1 VRGCV
6 TVDGEI
12 TFRLTLA
19 SPRLPSKKG
28 PSFFKLMFM
37 SCRVQTSVPCSALLL
52 LLLLLHKSSLSG
64 LGLVV
69 VSTFGVG
76 QDEVTHNP
84 VITRAS
90 NTILLSPFCITM
102 GLLIWTMGAWTGTVV
117 LATYLVRSQA
127 SGGRPSWRGF
137 PFLQLK
143 IAYFIYFLVVKV
155 ARLRVVA
162 VVGILLI
169 RVLTV
174 AVLVMMTMTLM
185 LINKTARLLVE
196 QDSSLL
202 THFLILLKL
211 DSNNPLK
218 TFLIL
223 LQFK

>member
-1 VRGCV
+1 
-6 TVDGEI
+6 
-12 TFRLTLA
+12 
-19 SPRLPSKKG
+19 
-28 PSFFKLMFM
+28 
-37 SCRVQTSVPCSALLL
+37 
-52 LLLLLHKSSLSG
+52 
-64 LGLVV
+64 
-69 VSTFGVG
+69 
-76 QDEVTHNP
+76 
-84 VITRAS
+84 
-90 NTILLSPFCITM
+90 M